1 MDSLRKAKL
10 TVVCL
15 KHMRKLLDGIPM
27 RKEARPQPRP
37 FVCGLLHMPFK
48 VDGIIQVVL
57 TSQSICSPQDG
68 HNILQNRIATWFHL
82 TWVLSATVNQGVQ
95 GGERRRAT
103 APWSGAES
111 TSDARK
117 LWEVHWLVAS

>member
-1 MDSLRKAKL
+1 MS
-10 TVVCL
+10 
-15 KHMRKLLDGIPM
+15 IS
-27 RKEARPQPRP
+27 
-37 FVCGLLHMPFK
+37 
-48 VDGIIQVVL
+48 VDGIIQEVL

-68 HNILQNRIATWFHL
+68 HNILQNCIATWFHL

-111 TSDARK
+111 PSDARK
-117 LWEVHWLVAS
+117 LWEVQWLVAS